1 MTSLPPVDKDNMARK
16 FIFIKDVEA
25 LLKQG
30 KTEMRLPEGTRF
42 SPAALDLI
50 RENKIQVS
58 FAGQSLPSGEG
69 LDTPANQKQP
79 SNEPPVS
86 SKPALVAIASDD
98 REPSGPTGRLAGR
111 SAYLLIFDHKG
122 RFIDLVKNPYS
133 AANQGIAP
141 RVADL
146 LAASEVSL
154 FVAERFGQKIK
165 DALSD
170 KNIQYLE
177 FSGPVEDAVKFAF
190 NQKGG
195 DKSVPI
201 N

>member
-1 MTSLPPVDKDNMARK
+1 MARK
-16 FIFIKDVEA
+16 FVFIKDVED

-30 KTEMRLPEGTRF
+30 KTEMQLPEGTRF

-58 FAGQSLPSGEG
+58 YTGRSLPSGEG
-69 LDTPANQKQP
+69 LDAPANQKQP
-79 SNEPPVS
+79 PNEPPVS
-86 SKPALVAIASDD
+86 SEPALVAIASDD

-111 SAYLLIFDHKG
+111 GAYFLIFDHKG
-122 RFIDLVKNPYS
+122 RFIDIVKNPYS

-177 FSGPVEDAVKFAF
+177 FSGPVEEAVKFVF